1 MKNANNLLIGAVLS
15 LTALLPLS
23 AMAQATVDASTPTA
37 MAAATMTDGEVRK
50 IDKDAGKITI
60 KHGDIKH
67 LEMPGMTM
75 VFGAKDKSLLDK
87 VQVGDKIRFMVVSE
101 GGKMFVTAI
110 EPAK

>member
-1 MKNANNLLIGAVLS
+1 
-15 LTALLPLS
+15 
-23 AMAQATVDASTPTA
+23 
-37 MAAATMTDGEVRK
+37 
-50 IDKDAGKITI
+50 
-60 KHGDIKH
+60 
-67 LEMPGMTM
+67 MTM